1 MSRCCHNSPLELI
14 PGLLPGGPPHAR
26 LAAAC
31 SRRCPIEYPI
41 ARYQSHWNPTLNSR
55 SGLPGFRTA
64 PHDTGRQRKAV
75 LIRDERDMRPCFD
88 NAQDFR
94 ARISKIHKGYWPAM
108 KIADVG
114 VPYDENA
121 QRRDG
126 APVYKLVCNVLMS
139 RAEFKSRI
147 KFPSAA
153 QRRDN

>member
-1 MSRCCHNSPLELI
+1 MAVH
-14 PGLLPGGPPHAR
+14 GADG
-26 LAAAC
+26 
-31 SRRCPIEYPI
+31 
-41 ARYQSHWNPTLNSR
+41 QS
-55 SGLPGFRTA
+55 TA
-64 PHDTGRQRKAV
+64 I
-75 LIRDERDMRPCFD
+75 LIRDEREARPCSD

-94 ARISKIHKGYWPAM
+94 ACISKIHKRYRPAM

-126 APVYKLVCNVLMS
+126 VPVHKLVCNVLMS

-153 QRRDN
+153 RRRDN